1 MANGKIFYEIWFKDE
16 TNDDAEVWTNSSM
29 SLVMGESTDLR
40 IRTLEN
46 PHQYPEGQEAIPIQS
61 RGVKPWG
68 IGLELSLGPRDE
80 VWIFQGTNS

>member
-1 MANGKIFYEIWFKDE
+1 
-16 TNDDAEVWTNSSM
+16 
-29 SLVMGESTDLR
+29 MGESTDLR
-40 IRTLEN
+40 IRTLKN

-61 RGVKPWG
+61 QGAKPRG

>member
-1 MANGKIFYEIWFKDE
+1 
-16 TNDDAEVWTNSSM
+16 M
-29 SLVMGESTDLR
+29 SRLLISKAHQEMGESTDLR

-61 RGVKPWG
+61 RGAKPRG